1 MEAIFIESK
10 KGKRNAIIRVNQRKP
25 HSSQKDFDISPIMNA
40 IKHEAKIIK
49 GTIATLFIFL
59 NVINGRLRDSELV

>member
-10 KGKRNAIIRVNQRKP
+10 KGERNAIIRVNQRKP
-25 HSSQKDFDISPIMNA
+25 HGSQKDFDISPIMNA
-40 IKHEAKIIK
+40 IEHETKIIK

-59 NVINGRLRDSELV
+59 RMLLTDG